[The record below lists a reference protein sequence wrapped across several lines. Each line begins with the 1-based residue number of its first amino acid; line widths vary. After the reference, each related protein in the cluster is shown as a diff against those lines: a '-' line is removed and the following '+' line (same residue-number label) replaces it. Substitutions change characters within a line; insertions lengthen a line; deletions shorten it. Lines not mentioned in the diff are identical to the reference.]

1 MSLVLRLGAS
11 RLGTPLIWENA
22 ANSHIY
28 VSGQSGQG
36 KSFFLRHCA
45 AQLPEQGVRCVV
57 FDYTGDLRRFAEG
70 GTAAG
75 ETPCSCL
82 DVRTQVGIDPF
93 RPLPLQREHPEQP
106 SDIAARI
113 AELILSSYSARGGT
127 QQLRLRDALE
137 RFIARGNTR
146 SGFSGLADQIRR
158 SGSAR
163 DMAATLLRLQD
174 LAKLL
179 PGASRTFSWNLN
191 SPGITVLRFG
201 ALPDLFSQAAV
212 TQFLLL
218 DLWGEKLSL
227 GAAGCPA
234 VAVLDECQRF
244 RFAEN
249 SIFTRILREGRKLQ
263 FSGWFASQWIDD
275 RAAAAALAQA
285 ALQVCFYPGADRIS
299 AMARRLA
306 HDGLPPETYK
316 KLLQGLAVGEYLYKA
331 ARGRP
336 IVGRVPPPPPGPENA
351 K

>member
-93 RPLPLQREHPEQP
+93 RPLPLQGEHPEQP

-113 AELILSSYSARGGT
+113 AGLILSSYSARGGT

-137 RFIARGNTR
+137 RFIARENTR
-146 SGFSGLADQIRR
+146 SGFSGLAD
-158 SGSAR
+158 
-163 DMAATLLRLQD
+163 
-174 LAKLL
+174 
-179 PGASRTFSWNLN
+179 
-191 SPGITVLRFG
+191 
-201 ALPDLFSQAAV
+201 
-212 TQFLLL
+212 
-218 DLWGEKLSL
+218 
-227 GAAGCPA
+227 
-234 VAVLDECQRF
+234 
-244 RFAEN
+244 
-249 SIFTRILREGRKLQ
+249 
-263 FSGWFASQWIDD
+263 
-275 RAAAAALAQA
+275 
-285 ALQVCFYPGADRIS
+285 
-299 AMARRLA
+299 
-306 HDGLPPETYK
+306 
-316 KLLQGLAVGEYLYKA
+316 
-331 ARGRP
+331 
-336 IVGRVPPPPPGPENA
+336 
-351 K
+351 